1 MKNLVLLLLIFAAC
15 DDTVLVRVEC
25 PVGRDRE
32 CHWEENSTQIALGV
46 CRMGVQKCTVAGWGE
61 CKGAVGPSEEVCDG
75 QDNNCNGLIDEV
87 FPQNQQLCGFV
98 EGANYG
104 EGVCTP
110 GILVCNSGYLECS
123 GHIGP
128 SEEICDG
135 KDNNCNGNIDEGIA
149 NQTAVVCYDGPENTL
164 NVGQCR
170 AGIKYCVAGD
180 MDGICEGQ
188 ILPSPERCDQIDN
201 NCNGRVD
208 EGLQEMGVDI
218 VFVLDISGSFDD
230 EIVSMIEGIA
240 PLLDDPIAARMRFGL
255 VVIGLREDN
264 HNLPPSQ
271 RYSMRLTDFV
281 PADEFLHFL
290 ESARLLDS
298 GGREPSLDALL
309 WTMNG
314 RYSFSWEITNQ
325 HVIIL
330 MTDEEAQTMASTNAI
345 QVRDLANDLGFEIYI
360 FALPEHHS
368 VFLRIVNEAA
378 NRMFTPQADSAT
390 VFRQIRSI
398 FNDLCIEIP

>member
-1 MKNLVLLLLIFAAC
+1 
-15 DDTVLVRVEC
+15 
-25 PVGRDRE
+25 
-32 CHWEENSTQIALGV
+32 
-46 CRMGVQKCTVAGWGE
+46 
-61 CKGAVGPSEEVCDG
+61 
-75 QDNNCNGLIDEV
+75 
-87 FPQNQQLCGFV
+87 
-98 EGANYG
+98 
-104 EGVCTP
+104 
-110 GILVCNSGYLECS
+110 
-123 GHIGP
+123 
-128 SEEICDG
+128 
-135 KDNNCNGNIDEGIA
+135 
-149 NQTAVVCYDGPENTL
+149 
-164 NVGQCR
+164 
-170 AGIKYCVAGD
+170 
-180 MDGICEGQ
+180 
-188 ILPSPERCDQIDN
+188 
-201 NCNGRVD
+201 
-208 EGLQEMGVDI
+208 
-218 VFVLDISGSFDD
+218 
-230 EIVSMIEGIA
+230 
-240 PLLDDPIAARMRFGL
+240 
-255 VVIGLREDN
+255 
-264 HNLPPSQ
+264 
-271 RYSMRLTDFV
+271 MRLTDFV